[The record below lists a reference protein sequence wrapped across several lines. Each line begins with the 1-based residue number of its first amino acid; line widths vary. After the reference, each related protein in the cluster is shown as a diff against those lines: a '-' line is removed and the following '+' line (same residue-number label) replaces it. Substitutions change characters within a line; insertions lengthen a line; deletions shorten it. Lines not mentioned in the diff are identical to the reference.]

1 MLLSSKLREI
11 RLKSNMPQRK
21 VAAEL
26 DIDTATYC
34 KYEKGSMKM
43 NLIQLEK
50 VVECL
55 NANRE
60 ELLTLW
66 QADQINS
73 VVATDSNIAVN
84 AIEIIYK
91 QYQSIKNQKK

>member
-1 MLLSSKLREI
+1 
-11 RLKSNMPQRK
+11 
-21 VAAEL
+21 
-26 DIDTATYC
+26 
-34 KYEKGSMKM
+34 M
-43 NLIQLEK
+43 NLVQLEK
-50 VVECL
+50 VAKCL

-66 QADQINS
+66 QADQFNS
-73 VVATDSNIAVN
+73 VVLTDSNIAAN

>member
-1 MLLSSKLREI
+1 MLLSSRLKEI
-11 RLKSNMPQRK
+11 RLQSNMPQRK

-34 KYEKGSMKM
+34 KYEKGTMKM
-43 NLIQLEK
+43 NIMQLEK
-50 VVECL
+50 VVKCL

-66 QADQINS
+66 QADQFNS
-73 VVATDSNIAVN
+73 VVSTDSDIAAN
-84 AIEIIYK
+84 AMEIIYK